1 MRLATL
7 GVRNVMRSRFR
18 TVMTVL
24 GVAVAIVAFV
34 LIQTVLSAWTAA
46 ADFAAKDR
54 IVSRHKVTFIMTMPY
69 RYLDEVRQ
77 VDGVKEA
84 AMSSWFGGK
93 DPKHPNEM
101 FGTLA
106 VEPKSIL
113 KVYDELSVPP
123 EQQEAW
129 FQNRQGALVGDMLAK
144 KMGWKV
150 GDRVTLQGTIF
161 PGDWP
166 FEISAIYT
174 ATRRSVDRT
183 TFFFHYSY
191 LNEWQKTHRPTD
203 ADQLGWIAARVKPGQ
218 RAADVALKID
228 RHFDSADI
236 QTLSQDERSFNT
248 SFLGMLSAILR
259 ALDVVSVVILIIMML
274 ILGNTIAMGVRE
286 RTHEYG
292 VLRAIGFLPKHLA
305 TFVIGEAATIG
316 LLGGLGGLALA
327 YPIVEQGIGRFLEEN
342 LPGFFPYFR
351 ISAMTA
357 SVALAL
363 ALVLGIVAAVL
374 PAYQASKLNV
384 VNALRKVG

>member
-1 MRLATL
+1 MRLATI
-7 GVRNVMRSRFR
+7 GVRNITRSRFR

-46 ADFAAKDR
+46 ADYAAKDR

-69 RYLDEVRQ
+69 RYLEEVRQ
-77 VDGVKEA
+77 IEGVKEA
-84 AMSSWFGGK
+84 ALSSWFGGK

-101 FGTLA
+101 FGTIA
-106 VEPKSIL
+106 VQPQSFL
-113 KVYDELSVPP
+113 KVYDELSVPQD
-123 EQQEAW
+123 QQDAW
-129 FQNRQGALVGDMLAK
+129 FQNRRGAIVGDMLAK
-144 KMGWKV
+144 RFGWKV

-161 PGDWP
+161 PGDWQ
-166 FEISAIYT
+166 FEISGIYSP
-174 ATRRSVDRT
+174 TRRSADRT
-183 TFFFHYSY
+183 SFFFHYDY

-203 ADQLGWIAARVKPGQ
+203 ADQLGWIASRVQPGQ
-218 RAADVALKID
+218 RAAEVAQRID

-236 QTLSQDERSFNT
+236 QTLSQDERTFST

-259 ALDVVSVVILIIMML
+259 ALDVVSVVILVIMML

-292 VLRAIGFLPKHLA
+292 VLRAIGFMPKHLV
-305 TFVIGEAATIG
+305 TFVLGEAVTVG
-316 LLGGLGGLALA
+316 FLGGLTGLALA
-327 YPIVEQGIGRFLEEN
+327 YPIVERGIGRFLEEN

-351 ISAMTA
+351 ISPSTA
-357 SVALAL
+357 GAALGL
-363 ALVLGIVAAVL
+363 ASALGIVAAII
-374 PAYQASKLNV
+374 PARQASKLNV